1 MKIVVAMD
9 SFKGSLTAVR
19 ACEIVTEAIAS
30 VMPDAE
36 IIIKPMTDGGGGAA
50 QATIAAG
57 NRQWITKTVMGL
69 YSISRSI
76 SLARLRNSP
85 HG

>member
-1 MKIVVAMD
+1 MRIVVAMD
-9 SFKGSLTAVR
+9 SFKGSLTTVR
-19 ACEIVTEAIAS
+19 ACEIFAEAIAS
-30 VMPDAE
+30 IMPDAE
-36 IIIKPMTDGGGGAA
+36 IIIKPMADGGGGAA

-57 NRQWITKTVMGL
+57 NAKWITKTVMGL

-76 SLARLRNSP
+76 FLARLRNSP